1 MIKYPLQA
9 DNIQKIYNGKTV
21 VDLSLKLNKAEVLG
35 LIGKNGSGKSTTLN
49 ILAGVI
55 HPDKGTVYINNQAD
69 IAKNFKLK
77 QNIAYLPEER
87 EEIENLTVGEYLNY
101 IAQVYNKEKT
111 EITGILTKVDAEH
124 TFNQKFSELSKGYQ
138 QRILFASVLLA
149 DTPIMI
155 LDEMTDGLDPVQ
167 RKEFYSIINKIKH
180 EKSIIISSHN
190 MQEIKQIC
198 DRICIIDEGK
208 IVKQLNNEDFE
219 DFSDILDLNIKG

>member
-35 LIGKNGSGKSTTLN
+35 LIGRNGSGKSTTLN

-77 QNIAYLPEER
+77 QNLAYLPEER

-101 IAQVYNKEKT
+101 IAQVYKKEKT

-208 IVKQLNNEDFE
+208 IIKQLNNEDFE